1 VPHPL
6 ARPGLA
12 RQRVGGPG
20 THVTDSELRSVYGFR
35 VPTGLKRYYGTGQ
48 LHYITCSCYR
58 RRQMLATQRRRN
70 AFCRVLEE
78 VRQKYGFVVVGYVV
92 MPEHFHLLMSEPEI
106 GDPSKVMQVLKQ
118 RVARR
123 LLRRRKPFDWLLWEE
138 REDDRQFWQTRFYDF
153 NVWSKGKRIE
163 KLNYMHANPVRRKV
177 ERPELWAWSSYRAHV
192 LGEEGLVHV
201 SLSWPEKKRA
211 A

>member
-1 VPHPL
+1 VGSVDLLVPC
-6 ARPGLA
+6 AF
-12 RQRVGGPG
+12 
-20 THVTDSELRSVYGFR
+20 VTDCFFPQRYVFG

-58 RRQMLATQRRRN
+58 RRQLLATPRPRT
-70 AFCRVLEE
+70 AFARILEE
-78 VRQKYGFVVVGYVV
+78 VRQKFRFVVVGYVV
-92 MPEHFHLLMSEPEI
+92 MPEHFHLLMSEPEV

-123 LLRRRKPFDWLLWEE
+123 LLRKRRPFDWLLWEE
-138 REDDRQFWQTRFYDF
+138 REDDRQFWQRRFYDF
-153 NVWSKGKRIE
+153 NVWSKSKRVE
-163 KLNYMHANPVRRKV
+163 KLNYMHANPVRRKLV
-177 ERPELWAWSSYRAHV
+177 ERPELWAWSSYRAHA

-201 SLSWPEKKRA
+201 NLSWPEKKRA